1 MTPPYMLDTNIV
13 SDLIK
18 NPRGKVAQRL
28 RQVGEGAV
36 CTSIVVAAELRYGCS
51 KKGSPKLSAK
61 VDDLLAVL
69 PVIPFEQPADSHYGD
84 IRAALETAGQTIGM
98 NDLLIA
104 AHARALNA
112 TIVTANNG
120 EFRRIDRLRVEN
132 WLE

>member
-18 NPRGKVAQRL
+18 NPGGKVAQRL
-28 RQVGEGAV
+28 KQVGEGAV
-36 CTSIVVAAELRYGCS
+36 CTSIIVAAELRYGCS
-51 KKGSPKLSAK
+51 KKKSPKLLEK
-61 VDDLLAVL
+61 VDDLLAIL
-69 PVIPFEQPADSHYGD
+69 PVIPFEQPADGHYGD
-84 IRAALETAGQTIGM
+84 IRATLEMAGQTIGM

-112 TIVTANNG
+112 IIVTANDG
-120 EFRRIDRLRVEN
+120 EFRRIGGLQVEN